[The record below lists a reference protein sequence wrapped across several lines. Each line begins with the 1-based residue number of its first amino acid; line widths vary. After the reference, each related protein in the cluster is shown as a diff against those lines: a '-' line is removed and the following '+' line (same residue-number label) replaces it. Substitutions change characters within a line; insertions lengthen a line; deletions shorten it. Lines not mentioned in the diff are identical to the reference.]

1 MLNKTFEKIKKYMDM
16 GKVSVFVGAGVSALS
31 KYPSW
36 NTLVK
41 TMSDEIGYTK
51 ENEEKSFSSEELLKI
66 PQMYYNTYK
75 EKRYLEKI
83 KTEFSGEYETN
94 EIHDLIFSLKP
105 KNILTTNYDILLE
118 RTSVKFGRNY
128 SVINSD
134 RAVSSGVSN
143 QYLIKL
149 HGDFNTKF
157 VLKEQD
163 YLDYETNY
171 MLIDNLVKSIF
182 ATTLVI
188 FVGYGLN
195 DYNIK
200 LILNWVKNV
209 QADTF
214 IRPIFVHTGKKLSKS
229 EKGYQKYRGLE
240 VIDANDFGK
249 FEEDDYQGKYKRI
262 LSEILN
268 YNPMGQNNSELNV
281 VEKLSNKVT
290 GVENI
295 HYFRRIDFNSI
306 FANEYYLDNW
316 DNIKSLFD
324 SSLTDEGQED
334 FINQSVIGKDSSLNC
349 FISHCE
355 LELSKGKW
363 KKSESDITDNISFL
377 SDFEEMEKYCDKD
390 YAESYEK
397 YKKAYYLAQ
406 LSRYRESYT
415 LFTELVYILKKN
427 EEWDL
432 YYLSQIN
439 RWYLYQII
447 SQLVKQTSG
456 KMSFF
461 ILGQAVEVYE
471 DEFIRRLNYEM
482 DNFDL
487 EQQFDYL
494 PMSFRGKFSF
504 LENLCRKNPYSD
516 RYLSLIE
523 YKSEIQHDLASKTSY
538 MAGISKADTIKREA
552 LEEIKF
558 TYENMILHTRFKEY
572 KAYIKNAIMSW
583 LEYYAKECEQRKKEQ
598 RPRNNCYYKLTF
610 TDIVILSKTCERND
624 IDYLKRIHA
633 FNIAKLSEND
643 IKLLTNY
650 LIRQLNA
657 YKKILGEDKTVSGEK
672 IFLWI
677 EQSFE
682 IKRLLQLCAYY
693 ITEDDIVLKIFDL
706 MREII
711 NYEIIFPEI
720 VDIMESYIVLAKVNE
735 DRLISYV
742 EKWLINIGNEQC
754 EHFNKVMELLLD
766 CKKENLMPNISQM
779 IIEDKFDESHLKA
792 MNNIFLLLSP
802 EAQAKIEL
810 MLDFSVIN
818 ISRRYKETE
827 IQDTGI
833 IYKAC
838 TVSFDQIID
847 KKEQE
852 KRGLCISYGAYSDDD
867 IIRSGIILLV
877 ENKCTDKKFF
887 EKYKGI
893 NAEFDYWFS
902 EQKFEDNRFDIHWIG
917 YYSDKMLD
925 IIKENDKKKAQML
938 QILEME
944 DNFHKADDWLVRRM
958 FYVYRY
964 LVK

>member
-1 MLNKTFEKIKKYMDM
+1 MDLS
-16 GKVSVFVGAGVSALS
+16 KVSVFVGAGVSALS

-36 NTLVK
+36 NALVK

-51 ENEEKSFSSEELLKI
+51 ENEEKNFSSEELLKI
-66 PQMYYNTYK
+66 PQMYYNTFK
-75 EKRYLEKI
+75 EKRYLQKV
-83 KTEFSGEYETN
+83 KAEFSGEYETN

-105 KNILTTNYDILLE
+105 KNILTTNYDTLLE

-149 HGDFNTKF
+149 HGDFNANF

-163 YLDYETNY
+163 YLDYEINY

-195 DYNIK
+195 DYNIR

-214 IRPIFVHTGKKLSKS
+214 ICPIFIHTGKKLSKLD
-229 EKGYQKYRGLE
+229 KKYQKYRGLE

-249 FEEDDYQGKYKRI
+249 FADDDYLGKYKKV

-268 YNPMGQNNSELNV
+268 YNSKAQDNSKINI
-281 VEKLSNKVT
+281 VEKLNDKVT
-290 GVENI
+290 GIENI
-295 HYFRRIDFNSI
+295 HYFRRRDFNSI

-316 DNIKSLFD
+316 GSIKSLFD
-324 SSLTDEGQED
+324 SLLTDEERKN
-334 FINQSVIGKDSSLNC
+334 FVNQCGIGKNSSLNC

-355 LELSKGKW
+355 LELSEGEW
-363 KKSESDITDNISFL
+363 KKREDNITNNISFL
-377 SDFEEMEKYCDKD
+377 SDFKQMEKYCGKD
-390 YAESYEK
+390 YAGSYEN

-406 LSRYRESYT
+406 LSRYRESYI

-439 RWYLYQII
+439 RWCLYQIML
-447 SQLVKQTSG
+447 QLVKQTSG

-461 ILGQAVEVYE
+461 TLGRTVEIYE
-471 DEFIRRLNYEM
+471 SEFIRRLNYEM
-482 DNFDL
+482 GNFDL
-487 EQQFDYL
+487 EKQFDYL
-494 PMSFRGKFSF
+494 PMNFRGKFAF

-516 RYLSLIE
+516 RYLLLME
-523 YKSEIQHDLASKTSY
+523 NKGKIQHDLASKTSY
-538 MAGISKADTIKREA
+538 AMGISKADTIKKET

-558 TYENMILHTRFKEY
+558 IYENMILYMGFKEY
-572 KAYIKNAIMSW
+572 KAYVKNAIMSW
-583 LEYYAKECEQRKKEQ
+583 LEYYAKECEQQKKEQ

-610 TDIVILSKTCERND
+610 TDITILSKTCENDD
-624 IDYLKRIHA
+624 IDYMKRIHV
-633 FNIAKLSEND
+633 FNIAALSKAD

-657 YKKILGEDKTVSGEK
+657 YKKLLGKDGTVEGEK
-672 IFLWI
+672 IFLWM

-693 ITEDDIVLKIFDL
+693 IAEDKIIFRIFDL
-706 MREII
+706 MREIS
-711 NYEIIFPEI
+711 NYYIILPEI
-720 VDIMESYIVLAKVNE
+720 VDIMQSYIMLAKVNE

-742 EKWLINIGNEQC
+742 ENWLIDIRDKQC
-754 EHFNKVMELLLD
+754 EHFSKVTELLID

-779 IIEDKFDESHLKA
+779 IMEDKFDERHLKA
-792 MNNIFLLLSP
+792 MNNIFLLLST
-802 EAQAKIEL
+802 EAQTKIKL
-810 MLDFSVIN
+810 ILDFSVVN
-818 ISRRYKETE
+818 IYKRYKETK
-827 IQDTGI
+827 IQDVGI

-838 TVSFDQIID
+838 TVSFDQIIE
-847 KKEQE
+847 KRKQE
-852 KRGLCISYGAYSDDD
+852 KIGLRISYGAYSDDD
-867 IIRSGIILLV
+867 IIRTGIILLAQ
-877 ENKCTDKKFF
+877 NKCTDKKFF
-887 EKYKGI
+887 ENYAGI
-893 NAEFDYWFS
+893 NDEFDYWFS
-902 EQKFEDNRFDIHWIG
+902 ERKFEDDRFDIHWIG
-917 YYSDKMLD
+917 YYSDDMLD
-925 IIKENDKKKAQML
+925 IIKGNDKKKTQML
-938 QILEME
+938 RILEME
-944 DNFHKADDWLVRRM
+944 DNFHKADNWLVRRM

>member
-1 MLNKTFEKIKKYMDM
+1 MLNKSFEKIKNYMDM

-36 NTLVK
+36 NALVK

-51 ENEEKSFSSEELLKI
+51 ENEEKNFSSEELLKI

-75 EKRYLEKI
+75 EKKYLEKVQ
-83 KTEFSGEYETN
+83 TVFSGEYKTN

-105 KNILTTNYDILLE
+105 KNILTTNYDTLLE
-118 RTSVKFGRNY
+118 QTSVKFGRNY

-149 HGDFNTKF
+149 HGDFNAKF

-163 YLDYETNY
+163 YLDYETDY

-214 IRPIFVHTGKKLSKS
+214 IRPIFIHSGKKLRKLD
-229 EKGYQKYRGLE
+229 KGYQKYRGLE

-249 FEEDDYQGKYKRI
+249 FEEDDYQGKYKKVLREI
-262 LSEILN
+262 LS
-268 YNPMGQNNSELNV
+268 YNPMGQDNSELNA
-281 VEKLSNKVT
+281 VEKLNNKVT

-295 HYFRRIDFNSI
+295 HYFRRIDFNLI
-306 FANEYYLDNW
+306 FANEYYLANW
-316 DNIKSLFD
+316 DNIKSLSN
-324 SSLTDEGQED
+324 SSLTDEEQED
-334 FINQSVIGKDSSLNC
+334 FVNQSVIEKDSSLNC

-355 LELSKGKW
+355 LKVSKGKW
-363 KKSESDITDNISFL
+363 KKSESNLTDNISFL
-377 SDFEEMEKYCDKD
+377 TDFEKMEKYCDKN
-390 YAESYEK
+390 YVESYEK

-447 SQLVKQTSG
+447 SQLVEQTSR
-456 KMSFF
+456 KRSFF
-461 ILGQAVEVYE
+461 TLGQAVEVYE
-471 DEFIRRLNYEM
+471 GEFIKRLNYEM
-482 DNFDL
+482 SNFDL

-504 LENLCRKNPYSD
+504 LKNLCRKNPYSD

-523 YKSEIQHDLASKTSY
+523 YKSKIQHDLVSKTSY
-538 MAGISKADTIKREA
+538 VAGISKADTIKGEA

-558 TYENMILHTRFKEY
+558 TYENMILYMEFNEY
-572 KAYIKNAIMSW
+572 KVYIKNAIMSW
-583 LEYYAKECEQRKKEQ
+583 LEYYVKECEQQKKEQ

-610 TDIVILSKTCERND
+610 TDIIILSKTCDNND
-624 IDYLKRIHA
+624 IDYMKRIHA
-633 FNIAKLSEND
+633 FNIARLSQKD

-650 LIRQLNA
+650 LIRQLNE
-657 YKKILGEDKTVSGEK
+657 YKKLLGKDNAINGEK
-672 IFLWI
+672 IFQWMR
-677 EQSFE
+677 QSFE
-682 IKRLLQLCAYY
+682 IKKLLQLCAYY
-693 ITEDDIVLKIFDL
+693 IAEDKIIFKIFDL
-706 MREII
+706 MRDIS
-711 NYEIIFPEI
+711 NYMIIFPEI
-720 VDIMESYIVLAKVNE
+720 VDIMKDYIALAKINE
-735 DRLISYV
+735 DSLISYV
-742 EKWLINIGNEQC
+742 EKWLIDIDNEQC
-754 EHFNKVMELLLD
+754 DHFNKVMELLLD
-766 CKKENLMPNISQM
+766 FKKENSMSNISQM
-779 IIEDKFDESHLKA
+779 IMENKFDESHLKA
-792 MNNIFLLLSP
+792 MNNIFLLLSK
-802 EAQAKIEL
+802 EAQVKIDL
-810 MLDFSVIN
+810 LLDFSIIN
-818 ISRRYKETE
+818 ISRRYKETK

-847 KKEQE
+847 KRKQE
-852 KRGLCISYGAYSDDD
+852 KRGLWITYGAYSDDD
-867 IIRSGIILLV
+867 IIRAGIILLA

-887 EKYKGI
+887 ERYKGI
-893 NAEFDYWFS
+893 NDEFDYWFS

-917 YYSDKMLD
+917 YYSDRMLD

-938 QILEME
+938 QILEMK
-944 DNFHKADDWLVRRM
+944 DNFYKADDWLVRRM